1 MPLNFYKCSIL
12 NYNFFTLLF
21 FSTPDFDN
29 SKN

>member
-1 MPLNFYKCSIL
+1 MPPNFYKYPLLSH
-12 NYNFFTLLF
+12 NFFTLLF